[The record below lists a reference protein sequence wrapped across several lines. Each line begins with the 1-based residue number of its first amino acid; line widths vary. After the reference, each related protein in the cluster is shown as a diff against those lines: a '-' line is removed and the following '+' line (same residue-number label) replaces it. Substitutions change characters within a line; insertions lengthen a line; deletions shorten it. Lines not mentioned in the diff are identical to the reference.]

1 MSRNVYNLFG
11 ETKGLFF
18 AELNLLIAVFMG
30 HSRKNAEQLAV
41 KCYIYQ
47 QISTHL
53 PRIFFLKIKLI
64 SFSLI
69 FDSNLT
75 TPPPPPTSLKNYIT
89 TSYLLFL
96 NPCSS
101 RDHFLI
107 GKAVNSN
114 YLKQTTNMIKKKILK
129 LFQ

>member
-18 AELNLLIAVFMG
+18 AELNLLVAVFMG
-30 HSRKNAEQLAV
+30 HNRKNVEQLVV

-64 SFSLI
+64 SFSSI

-75 TPPPPPTSLKNYIT
+75 TSPPHLLEDLH
-89 TSYLLFL
+89 SY
-96 NPCSS
+96 
-101 RDHFLI
+101 
-107 GKAVNSN
+107 
-114 YLKQTTNMIKKKILK
+114 
-129 LFQ
+129 

>member
-75 TPPPPPTSLKNYIT
+75 TPPPPPRRIT
-89 TSYLLFL
+89 LLLAIF
-96 NPCSS
+96 
-101 RDHFLI
+101 F
-107 GKAVNSN
+107 
-114 YLKQTTNMIKKKILK
+114 
-129 LFQ
+129 F

>member
-18 AELNLLIAVFMG
+18 AELNLLITVFMG
-30 HSRKNAEQLAV
+30 HNRKNAEQLVV

-69 FDSNLT
+69 FDYNLT
-75 TPPPPPTSLKNYIT
+75 TPPPTSLKIYIT

-96 NPCSS
+96 SPCPS

-114 YLKQTTNMIKKKILK
+114 YLKQTTNMIEKKILK

>member
-30 HSRKNAEQLAV
+30 HNRKNVEQLVV

-64 SFSLI
+64 SFSSI

-75 TPPPPPTSLKNYIT
+75 TPPPTSLKIYIT

-96 NPCSS
+96 NPCPS

-114 YLKQTTNMIKKKILK
+114 YLK
-129 LFQ
+129 